1 MVDKSSKNPKGREIT
16 MTVVP
21 WRLASD
27 PTARYKA
34 VILGAIVQVS
44 TPGRGFYSPAYSD
57 YVDLF
62 YSCIQKWK
70 SETYFT
76 SSIDEILEHP
86 SILRIVKIGA
96 PMISL
101 ILHEIGREPSV
112 LCFVL
117 EDIVGYTPY
126 NEEDIGNIKALCD
139 AWIAWGERNDY

>member
-1 MVDKSSKNPKGREIT
+1 

-27 PTARYKA
+27 PTARYDA
-34 VILGAIVQVS
+34 VILGVIVQVS
-44 TPGRGFYSPAYSD
+44 TPGRGVYSPAYSD

-62 YSCIQKWK
+62 YSSIQKWK
-70 SETYFT
+70 SETYFM
-76 SSIDEILEHP
+76 SSIDEILDHP
-86 SILRIVKIGA
+86 SILSIAKLGA

-101 ILHEIGREPSV
+101 ILNEIRRDPSV

-117 EDIVGYTPY
+117 EDIVGYSPY

-139 AWIAWGERNDY
+139 AWVAWGERNDY